1 MIQLH
6 IARHFDVRRINGEP
20 LSAAE
25 LHGEGER
32 LMEALLDL
40 EKCNDD
46 FCDSSTATD
55 ADQGA
60 VLVELLM
67 TAESEP
73 VAVKKSL
80 AICRTAIHAIG
91 GMTPWGLQEPDAATN
106 YRPTDVQLEYV

>member
-6 IARHFDVRRINGEP
+6 IAYHFDVRKINGER
-20 LSAAE
+20 LSAVE

-46 FCDSSTATD
+46 FCDSSTASD
-55 ADQGA
+55 ADQGT

-67 TAESEP
+67 TAESE
-73 VAVKKSL
+73 
-80 AICRTAIHAIG
+80 T
-91 GMTPWGLQEPDAATN
+91 
-106 YRPTDVQLEYV
+106 